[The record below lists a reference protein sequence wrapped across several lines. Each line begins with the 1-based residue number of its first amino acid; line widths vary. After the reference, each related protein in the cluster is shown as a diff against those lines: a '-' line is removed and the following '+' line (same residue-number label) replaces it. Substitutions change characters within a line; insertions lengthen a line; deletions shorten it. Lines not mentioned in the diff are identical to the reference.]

1 MELQMKEDI
10 KELISIIEQINV
22 LKMELKK
29 LSEVKS
35 RCENKLLEDL
45 ASDTEIETNKYIISC
60 NEKKTYQSVSKEFLK
75 SKIDNYIKEGLVLNS
90 DKIIEYLY
98 NSRKVTSK
106 TIINIK
112 RKSAKSKVK
121 KDYK

>member
-1 MELQMKEDI
+1 MKEDI